1 MFTSLVCSIGQV
13 YDEYGRRDKE
23 RYRKEKQEYKERLKL
38 AQTEVV
44 RAKFTWDKPSQ
55 VNSEG

>member
-1 MFTSLVCSIGQV
+1 M